1 MKPVFPFSK
10 AISSIAGSIL
20 LLGAAFFLPGCS
32 GDSAKTKP
40 ESRVLHTCLNKILTT
55 LDPALAADT
64 ACQYMT
70 AAFYD
75 TLLQYSYT
83 ARPYRLEPSMLAEM
97 PEIENNATVFRC
109 RLRDDLYFQEGECF
123 RSGTKQERKIT
134 SKDVIFSILR
144 LADTR
149 LKSSGYW
156 LIRGKVRG
164 IDEFRRRT
172 ENASP
177 EDLSVY
183 DTPCEGL
190 KIIDDHRFTIT
201 LNAPDPRF
209 IYALAMPYF
218 SVVSRKAVVWWGDR
232 FSDHPVGSGPYRLT
246 AWKKDYQI
254 RMKRNPEY
262 RTEYFASAAREG
274 DRKRR
279 LPLLDEIVCS
289 FIKQPLAGWLLFLQG
304 ELDFYVLD
312 GENFAA
318 VVNEKLELAPSLV
331 QRGITLA
338 RTPEFQTNYIG
349 FNFTDPLLGRNENLR
364 RAISLAFDKQKRL
377 LFFSGRIEPAYGP
390 VPPGADGWLE
400 RPGTFG
406 EKNLPLARKYLELAG
421 YPGGLDPSTGKPLEL
436 TFDQAG
442 SDSFYRQTAE
452 LLAIDLQ
459 EIGIRLRPEFNNRAR
474 FLQKLAQ
481 GQTQL
486 FRLSWTG
493 DYPDA
498 ENFLQLFYGP
508 NAGSSNRVCCSFPEF
523 DRMYRE
529 IRTMPDTP
537 ERKQKYEQMARWITD
552 RCPWIFESHPVSFLV
567 RHSWLENYR
576 AHDFAFNRWKYLSV
590 DSRDRIRKK
599 ASFKPLSMRELRK

>member
-1 MKPVFPFSK
+1 MKLHRPFLF
-10 AISSIAGSIL
+10 L
-20 LLGAAFFLPGCS
+20 LLLPALLLPAGCS
-32 GDSAKTKP
+32 DSPAREKT
-40 ESRVLHTCLNKILTT
+40 ESRVLHTSLNKILAT

-75 TLLQYSYT
+75 TPLQYSFT
-83 ARPYRLEPSMLAEM
+83 ARPYKLEPSMLAEM
-97 PEIENNATVFRC
+97 PEIENGSTVFHC
-109 RLRDDLYFQEGECF
+109 RLRDDLYFQPGECF
-123 RSGTKQERKIT
+123 PGKNREERKIT
-134 SKDVIFSILR
+134 SKDVVFSILR

-156 LIRGKVRG
+156 LIRGKVKG
-164 IDEFRRRT
+164 IEAFRERT
-172 ENASP
+172 GKAPSG
-177 EDLSVY
+177 DLSPY
-183 DTPCEGL
+183 DSGCEGL
-190 KIIDDHRFTIT
+190 KILDDRRFTIT

-218 SVVSRKAVVWWGDR
+218 SVVSRKAVEYWGDK
-232 FSDHPVGSGPYRLT
+232 FADHPVGSGPFILT
-246 AWKKDYQI
+246 SWRKDYQI

-262 RTEYFASAAREG
+262 RTEYFNSASRET
-274 DRKRR
+274 DRKRP

-318 VVNEKLELAPSLV
+318 VVNERLELAPSLV
-331 QRGITLA
+331 KRGITLA

-364 RAISLAFDKQKRL
+364 KAISLAFDKQKRQ

-390 VPPGADGWLE
+390 VPPGADGYLDKPE
-400 RPGTFG
+400 PFG

-421 YPGGLDPSTGKPLEL
+421 YPGGMDPSTGKPLEIS
-436 TFDQAG
+436 FDQAG

-452 LLAIDLQ
+452 LLAIDLL
-459 EIGIRLRPEFNNRAR
+459 EIGIKLRPEFNNRAR

-529 IRTMPDTP
+529 IREMPDSP
-537 ERKQKYEQMARWITD
+537 ERRKKYESMAKWITGK
-552 RCPWIFESHPVSFLV
+552 CPWIFESHPVSFLLQ
-567 RHSWLENYR
+567 HGWLENYR

-590 DSRDRIRKK
+590 DSTERNRKK
-599 ASFKPLSMRELRK
+599 AAFKPLSMKELRK